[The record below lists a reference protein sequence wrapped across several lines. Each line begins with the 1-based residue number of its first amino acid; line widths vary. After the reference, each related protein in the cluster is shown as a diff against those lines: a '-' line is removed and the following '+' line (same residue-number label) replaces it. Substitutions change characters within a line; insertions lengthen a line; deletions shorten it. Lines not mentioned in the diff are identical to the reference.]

1 VFSAEGSLRFGGQ
14 EIGDRE
20 EKKLRAKKRLAFAI
34 ILEASVTHE
43 STL

>member
-20 EKKLRAKKRLAFAI
+20 EKKLRAKKRFGVCDY
-34 ILEASVTHE
+34 S
-43 STL
+43 